1 MATRVKRIY
10 QEFNG
15 TGAPNATFTLSEN
28 PSTTGDITTR
38 VLIDSIW
45 WVGGSDGGTPSTSY
59 LIINLAGKVVAR
71 CYFGGQNPSNS
82 FSNVLITGG
91 DSYTTYSSSQTFGF
105 SGAIPNNMSGS
116 GQISLIGVGT
126 ATWHFPTQFYSSVGD
141 SVTFEQTSQNTTG
154 LILRVSLICIGE
166 Y

>member
-10 QEFNG
+10 QEFYG
-15 TGAPNATFTLSEN
+15 TGAPSATFTLSEN

-45 WVGGSDGGTPSTSY
+45 WVGGGVYDGSTGSSWLY
-59 LIINLAGKVVAR
+59 INLAGKVVAR
-71 CYFGGQNPSNS
+71 CNQSYPGAGNY

-91 DSYTTYSSSQTFGF
+91 DSVVIQNASVGSQ
-105 SGAIPNNMSGS
+105 SN
-116 GQISLIGVGT
+116 LVGT
-126 ATWHFPTQFYSSVGD
+126 AQIIVPGGYFASWHFPTQFYSSVGD
-141 SVTFEQTSQNTTG
+141 SVTFEQSSPNTTG

>member
-45 WVGGSDGGTPSTSY
+45 WVGGGNTDGFSY
-59 LIINLAGKVVAR
+59 YSNLYINLAGKIVAR
-71 CYFGGQNPSNS
+71 CNTNSAGANYFNNL
-82 FSNVLITGG
+82 LITGG
-91 DSYTTYSSSQTFGF
+91 NSFTLFSTSQTGGTGMGMPSSV
-105 SGAIPNNMSGS
+105 SGTGQLNAINSFY
-116 GQISLIGVGT
+116 

-141 SVTFEQTSQNTTG
+141 SVTFEQSSPNTTG